1 MEIKSLKFY
10 LEHSF
15 FSAQIFMC
23 RLFAPPL
30 KKQNPRFARRGSM
43 NQVTNTYHEVYLENN
58 TQTKKFEK

>member
-15 FSAQIFMC
+15 FFSANFYVPTV
-23 RLFAPPL
+23 RPPL